1 MKFRISYKVALT
13 TFLTAGIGVL
23 LFALLSFGEVSGY
36 FKQNLLSSLTQEVMS
51 DSNEI
56 KNQISELKNDIIS
69 LYNNE
74 SISGILRANNNP
86 YKYDAKSNATYEGWI
101 EKFKKTSSIIL
112 EQNENYYQIRL
123 IGINNNGKE
132 LVKVIKRDGLIY
144 FLKDNE
150 LQEKEKRYYFKETVK
165 LKENEIYISNID
177 LNQEYKTVETPIVP
191 TVRVSVP
198 IYNKDELFGVL
209 VINANSNKLFN
220 LVNKESAEGKRVY
233 LVNESGDYLY
243 NQESKKMFAFE
254 YGKEFII
261 QKDFK
266 IEPILSD
273 KVDDLSLYTK
283 DDLALSSKKIFLDEN
298 RFIVLVKTATNK
310 FLNEQSQKYK
320 NQIFIYIILIIFF
333 IVLVTAAITR
343 YIALPIMNLTRKA
356 KIVSDSKGEVSVN
369 FKEIK
374 SNDEIGELSR
384 SLENMLENLL
394 ESKKEISLFAS
405 SLEYQVAFKTEELQ
419 ELNKDLEKKVQVG
432 IEENRTKDT
441 LLAQQTKLAS
451 MGEMIGSIAH
461 QWRQPLNSLHINIE
475 MLEEDYEDKLI
486 DEKYLEEFIH
496 KNTQTLQFMSKTID
510 DFRNFFKVDKDKVD
524 FDVRK
529 KVTNTLT
536 IQSAQFKN
544 YNIQVNLNDE
554 TFKTNGFPGEFQ
566 QVILNIVNNS
576 KDAMVENHIEHGKID
591 INIEVKGD
599 VGIITIEDN
608 AKGIPQDVIDRVFEP
623 YFTTKE
629 QGKGTGIGLYMSK
642 MIVEKNMQGKLYVE
656 NINEGVRFII
666 ELGVLNEQ

>member
-36 FKQNLLSSLTQEVMS
+36 FKKNLLSSLTQEVMS
-51 DSNEI
+51 NSNEI
-56 KNQISELKNDIIS
+56 ENQISELKNDILS

-86 YKYDAKSNATYEGWI
+86 YRYDAKSNATYEGWI

-144 FLKDNE
+144 FLKDDE
-150 LQEKEKRYYFKETVK
+150 LQEKEKRYYFEETVK
-165 LKENEIYISNID
+165 LKENEIYISNVD

-191 TVRVSVP
+191 TIRVSVP
-198 IYNKDELFGVL
+198 IYNKDEIFGIL

-220 LVNKESAEGKRVY
+220 LVNKESAEGKRIY
-233 LVNESGDYLY
+233 LVNEEGDYLY
-243 NQESKKMFAFE
+243 NKESKKMFGFE
-254 YGKEFII
+254 YGKELII
-261 QKDFK
+261 QKEFK
-266 IEPILSD
+266 IEPILSNR
-273 KVDDLSLYTK
+273 VDELSLYTK
-283 DDLALSSKKIFLDEN
+283 DDLALSAKKIFLDEN
-298 RFIVLVKTATNK
+298 RFIVFVKTATNK

-320 NQIFIYIILIIFF
+320 NQMFIYIILVIFF

-343 YIALPIMNLTRKA
+343 YIALPIIILTRKA
-356 KIVSDSKGEVSVN
+356 KRVSDSKGEVSVD

-384 SLENMLENLL
+384 SLEIMVENLL

-419 ELNKDLEKKVQVG
+419 ELNKDLEEKVQVG

-486 DEKYLEEFIH
+486 NEKYLEEFIH

-529 KVTNTLT
+529 KITNTLT

-544 YNIQVNLNDE
+544 YNIEVNLNDE
-554 TFKTNGFPGEFQ
+554 TFKANGYPGEFQ

-576 KDAMVENHIEHGKID
+576 KDAMVEQNIEHGKID
-591 INIEVKGD
+591 IFVEVKEG

-642 MIVEKNMQGKLYVE
+642 MIIEKNMSGKLNVK
-656 NINEGVRFII
+656 NGKNGAIFTII
-666 ELGVLNEQ
+666 L